1 MHQENDTAPF
11 IDEMKDL
18 KLRFK
23 NAIINS
29 KLLSYFD
36 KLDLIEE
43 NNLALINSWVLNIN
57 ELIPNVLILYPIIK
71 DVKYYDGWNFNRS
84 ENITFDSF
92 AERIWERLIDLDL
105 IPEEQEEVMREFIAK
120 DFYEYF
126 LKTDKI
132 GFCFDW

>member
-1 MHQENDTAPF
+1 MSSDKQVDAIIEKLNDKKS
-11 IDEMKDL
+11 EL
-18 KLRFK
+18 KI
-23 NAIINS
+23 AIINS

-43 NNLALINSWVLNIN
+43 NNLALINSWVLDIN

-84 ENITFDSF
+84 ENITFDYF